1 MCIELIKTI
10 QSRTINSTD
19 GITLFMVK
27 RLWDK
32 LVVGWYDACVRSVGG
47 WVRGFF
53 SQFAI
58 ILKEFRLQQNNKMPK
73 AKGKGG
79 KNVKKGKK
87 ITEGERRDL
96 IFREDGQEYAQV
108 VRMLGDGRLAL
119 ACYDDVA
126 RVGLIRGTMRRR
138 VWINTGDIVL
148 VGLREF
154 DQSKADVIH
163 KYTTEEARNLQAY
176 DELPANARINQTAID
191 MAMDGGGEQGELE
204 FEFEDI

>member
-1 MCIELIKTI
+1 
-10 QSRTINSTD
+10 
-19 GITLFMVK
+19 
-27 RLWDK
+27 
-32 LVVGWYDACVRSVGG
+32 
-47 WVRGFF
+47 
-53 SQFAI
+53 
-58 ILKEFRLQQNNKMPK
+58 MPK

-87 ITEGERRDL
+87 RDTDGERRDL
-96 IFREDGQEYAQV
+96 LFKEDGQEYAQV
-108 VRMLGDGRLAL
+108 LRMLGDGRLAL

-154 DQSKADVIH
+154 QQDKADVIH
-163 KYTTEEARNLQAY
+163 KYTSEEARNLQAY
-176 DELPANARINQTAID
+176 GELPASARINQTAID
-191 MAMDGGGEQGELE
+191 MALDGGGDQGEQE